1 MSASQAS
8 SLRMAWYPGGVSW
21 HMQIL
26 STLLGYWPRIAPWQ
40 GKSSVRRLHAAHVVG
55 LTLVSDTIK
64 GFDSQDPTSISVS
77 TRSRIAQQLLE
88 RKAKLGWGDKPS
100 VRIGVPLEY
109 NTAELQTEIRR
120 AWLNI
125 LQGLRDQGHKI
136 HMLSLPA
143 TKTALAAY
151 YVLAPA
157 EASSN
162 LAKYDG
168 VRYGNKAS
176 ALERADNVLFA
187 STRGARLGE
196 EVKRR
201 ILLGSYSLSAAA
213 IDNYFIKAQ
222 KVRRLVQKDFNNA
235 FALSH
240 PLLRCQD
247 ESGNQPKVDVILT
260 PTAQS
265 LPPKLSSLKNRASVD
280 SYSAD
285 VLTVPASLAGIPA
298 LSLPVPAPG
307 YDGGDQKT
315 PNSVGI
321 QVIGQY
327 GDEEM
332 VLSMA
337 QSIESLSNLN

>member
-1 MSASQAS
+1 M
-8 SLRMAWYPGGVSW
+8 
-21 HMQIL
+21 
-26 STLLGYWPRIAPWQ
+26 
-40 GKSSVRRLHAAHVVG
+40 
-55 LTLVSDTIK
+55 
-64 GFDSQDPTSISVS
+64 
-77 TRSRIAQQLLE
+77 
-88 RKAKLGWGDKPS
+88 
-100 VRIGVPLEY
+100 EY
-109 NTAELQTEIRR
+109 NTAELQPEVRR
-120 AWLNI
+120 AWLDT
-125 LQGLRDQGHKI
+125 LQGLRDQGHTI

-143 TKTALAAY
+143 TKMALSAY
-151 YVLAPA
+151 YVIAPA

-162 LAKYDG
+162 IAKYDG

-187 STRGARLGE
+187 ATRGAGLGE

-222 KVRRLVQKDFNNA
+222 KTRRLVQKDFNSA

-240 PLLRCQD
+240 PLLKRQD

-265 LPPKLSSLKNRASVD
+265 LPPKLSSLKNRAPVD

-285 VLTVPASLAGIPA
+285 FLTVPASLAGIPA
-298 LSLPVPAPG
+298 LSLPVPIPG
-307 YDGGDQKT
+307 RDGGD
-315 PNSVGI
+315 PNMLTSVGI

-327 GDEEM
+327 GDEE
-332 VLSMA
+332 VVFSMA
-337 QSIESLSNLN
+337 QSIESLRDIK